1 MATQNISI
9 PRSQCAV
16 ELEDKMLNML
26 STLDGRHVLLISYI
40 LSMMNAE
47 VSYSKVNEMDTFLI
61 SLDICCLFLVWPSK
75 HFSLQILN
83 KWKSKA
89 LSKGL
94 DIKVHHVDIQS
105 VYELD
110 NIKANDRWGLP
121 LKVFGV
127 SVFPFF
133 FLSDWWL
140 NNSLKYI
147 LIPLALPVNKFIIY
161 IFIRL

>member
-16 ELEDKMLNML
+16 ESEDKMLNML
-26 STLDGRHVLLISYI
+26 STLDGRHVLLISYT
-40 LSMMNAE
+40 LSMMNVE
-47 VSYSKVNEMDTFLI
+47 VSYFEVIEMDTLLI

-75 HFSLQILN
+75 HFSLHILN

-105 VYELD
+105 VSELD
-110 NIKANDRWGLP
+110 NIEANDR
-121 LKVFGV
+121 
-127 SVFPFF
+127 
-133 FLSDWWL
+133 
-140 NNSLKYI
+140 
-147 LIPLALPVNKFIIY
+147 
-161 IFIRL
+161 

>member
-9 PRSQCAV
+9 PQSQCAV
-16 ELEDKMLNML
+16 ESEDKMLNML
-26 STLDGRHVLLISYI
+26 STPDGRHVLLISNI

-47 VSYSKVNEMDTFLI
+47 VSSFEVIEMDTLLI
-61 SLDICCLFLVWPSK
+61 SLDICFLFLVWPSK

-83 KWKSKA
+83 KWKSNE

-105 VYELD
+105 VSELN
-110 NIKANDRWGLP
+110 NIEANDLWGLP

-127 SVFPFF
+127 SVFPLF
-133 FLSDWWL
+133 FLSD
-140 NNSLKYI
+140 
-147 LIPLALPVNKFIIY
+147 
-161 IFIRL
+161 